1 MTAARVKQSSSHIA
15 PNRDLAHCA
24 GMKASHSAFLIS
36 LLLSVTQPAVAED
49 ASRVFLIGAEPFAEM
64 DVVDARAQPDVDGMV
79 SVLVT
84 LEPAAGARFG
94 AITKAH
100 IGKTLPISL
109 NGKILTEP
117 TVLES
122 ITGGA
127 FQISGRF
134 NLQEAGRLALQI
146 SGKPPLRDSLED

>member
-1 MTAARVKQSSSHIA
+1 
-15 PNRDLAHCA
+15 
-24 GMKASHSAFLIS
+24 MKASYFAFLASFS
-36 LLLSVTQPAVAED
+36 LLAIKPAVAED
-49 ASRVFLIGAEPFAEM
+49 VSRVFLIGSEAFAEK
-64 DVVDARAQPDVDGMV
+64 DVVDARAQPDIDGMV

-84 LEPAAGARFG
+84 LEPAAGARLG
-94 AITKAH
+94 AITRAH
-100 IGKTLPISL
+100 IGKTLAISL

-134 NLQEAGRLALQI
+134 NVQEAERLALQI